1 MLTVRLPNGVA
12 VTYNAATNFE
22 YHNGNLRF
30 VDAKGLWVAEVQ
42 ASAGATVE
50 RVAPCKVTQTIN
62 DTDAAIAHL
71 QSVAYR
77 REGLPYYGAGAKLG
91 DLKRA
96 LGRFDARRRAWKGGA
111 K

>member
-71 QSVAYR
+71 LGVIEQ
-77 REGLPYYGAGAKLG
+77 GDTLPWQVRAKLS

-96 LGRFDARRRAWKGGA
+96 LGQSWDARRQAWK
-111 K
+111 